1 MFIVGCS
8 LATRYPLSSTPDLS
22 SCGPISL
29 AQQRMCMES
38 GDRTSHDRVNDDTTA
53 SCWSLVG
60 NIDSKGAIV
69 AHIIN

>member
-1 MFIVGCS
+1 MFTSDKV
-8 LATRYPLSSTPDLS
+8 STEYHPGS
-22 SCGPISL
+22 VFVWSISL

-38 GDRTSHDRVNDDTTA
+38 GDRTSHDMVNDDTTA

>member
-1 MFIVGCS
+1 MWS
-8 LATRYPLSSTPDLS
+8 
-22 SCGPISL
+22 ISL
-29 AQQRMCMES
+29 AQQIMCMES